1 MMRALV
7 ISAATAAAVFA
18 TGTASI
24 AQVKKVPYAE
34 VKVDVADAVASDPAI
49 ETMRKAFA
57 DAVAKKDSDALFALV
72 GPTFVWLSQNTP
84 NEQFDMGR
92 DALHNF
98 KVAFGFREYGQDND
112 GNVPDGPF
120 WDSLALFAND
130 GSYYQD
136 LGNLIC
142 GPISATMQDDE
153 ALEKAQQKIGADES
167 VEWYFTTAETTATLG
182 PGTGANVGKV
192 GTVALPVLRTHP
204 PAAQGQAT
212 APAPTHLEVLLPTGK
227 AGWIAASA
235 ARTFATESL
244 CYAQTAKGDWKIAA
258 FDQASTDAAE

>member
-1 MMRALV
+1 MRALV
-7 ISAATAAAVFA
+7 ISSIAAAAVLAA
-18 TGTASI
+18 TTSF
-24 AQVKKVPYAE
+24 AQVKKVPYTE
-34 VKVDVADAVASDPAI
+34 VKVDVPETVAINPALDA
-49 ETMRKAFA
+49 MRKAFV
-57 DAVAKKDSDALFALV
+57 DAVAKKDANALFALV

-98 KVAFGFREYGQDND
+98 KVAFGFREYGQDSD

-130 GSYYQD
+130 GTYYQD

-153 ALEKAQQKIGADES
+153 ALEKARQKIGADES
-167 VEWYFTTAETTATLG
+167 VEWYFTMAETTATLG

-192 GTVALPVLRTHP
+192 GQVALPVLRTHP
-204 PAAQGQAT
+204 PAAQGEESPPT
-212 APAPTHLEVLLPTGK
+212 PTHLEVLLPNGK

-244 CYAQTAKGDWKIAA
+244 CYAQTAKGEWKIAA
-258 FDQASTDAAE
+258 FDQTSDSSE